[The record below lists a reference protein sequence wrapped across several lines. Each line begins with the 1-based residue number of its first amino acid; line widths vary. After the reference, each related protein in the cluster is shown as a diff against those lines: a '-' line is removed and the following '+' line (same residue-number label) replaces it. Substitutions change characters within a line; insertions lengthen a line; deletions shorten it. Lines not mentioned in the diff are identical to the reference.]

1 MAFVQ
6 KKLLKNLSK
15 CTSFSSKTAEVIVDV
30 VLLPL
35 DLILGEEKH
44 REKERRKKQK
54 KDLGIK
60 KYNL

>member
-1 MAFVQ
+1 MKQ
-6 KKLLKNLSK
+6 YESLS
-15 CTSFSSKTAEVIVDV
+15 EVIVDV